1 MGTRTLVAG
10 LLLLFISPLAPS
22 HAIDLEDSGKVP
34 SGRQELRDRS
44 KEAAC
49 DCCQKCQAAKSPIK
63 PKTEEGATLK
73 DGCKDCCE
81 RCGKPL
87 QPSNDIPPEVIDK
100 RIPPEIKDKGIV
112 PDIKDKHI

>member
-1 MGTRTLVAG
+1 MKNFAG
-10 LLLLFISPLAPS
+10 MILLLLLVSPLSQASAAMPENPEK
-22 HAIDLEDSGKVP
+22 LP
-34 SGRQELRDRS
+34 PDRIEMQDGS
-44 KEAAC
+44 KADDC
-49 DCCQKCQAAKSPIK
+49 DCCQKCKAAKSPIK